1 MNILWY
7 QNALLGGLFGVAAM
21 SWISLNAQWA
31 IASGAIKYEHKEM
44 SIWNCTYDFDLVSEV
59 GTSGF
64 IEQEPYV
71 IDISRNKFQISSI
84 LLVQYTGDFL
94 SLQ

>member
-1 MNILWY
+1 MQNLHFNC
-7 QNALLGGLFGVAAM
+7 QNALLGGMFGVAAM

-44 SIWNCTYDFDLVSEV
+44 SIWNCSYDFDLVSEI

-64 IEQEPYV
+64 IEEEPYV
-71 IDISRNKFQISSI
+71 AISFRRSTLHSFS
-84 LLVQYTGDFL
+84 LFL
-94 SLQ
+94 